1 MVLLD
6 DVVNGGNL
14 VTGLAIGVGALI
26 AWPLISLIAR
36 PFSLTG
42 LSDEN
47 ARVNTRGCC
56 PSRIAWVIPG
66 AR

>member
-26 AWPLISLIAR
+26 AWPLISLTAR

-42 LSDEN
+42 LSD
-47 ARVNTRGCC
+47 
-56 PSRIAWVIPG
+56 
-66 AR
+66 